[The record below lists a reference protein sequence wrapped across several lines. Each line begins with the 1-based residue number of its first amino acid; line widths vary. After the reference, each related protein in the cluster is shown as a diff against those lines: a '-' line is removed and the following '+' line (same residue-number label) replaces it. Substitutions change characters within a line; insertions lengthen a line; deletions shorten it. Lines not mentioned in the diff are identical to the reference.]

1 MPWRKATAV
10 SERYEFVTLAQAE
23 GANIAALCRRFGISR
38 SKGYKWLG
46 RFKAEGRTGLQDRSR
61 RPKTSPKRTAAVT
74 EEAVAELRAKHPA
87 WGGRKIKRRLED
99 LGHKDIPAASTV
111 TGILRRRGL
120 IDAAESEKRVPFI
133 RFEHERPNALLQMD
147 FKGHFPLERGRCH
160 PLTLV
165 DDHSRYCLLLQA
177 CPDEK
182 GETVKAGLARAFQR
196 YGLPERMTMDNGS
209 PWGSDREHTITPLTL
224 WLMRLDL
231 RVSHSRPYHPQTQGK
246 NERFNGTLAREVVRG
261 RSFASLEK
269 VQAAFAAWREA
280 YNLERPHEAL
290 GLKTPASR
298 YQPSPRPYPDE
309 LPAVAYAE
317 GAIIRRVQKRGWIS
331 FKGRDIKLPKALA
344 GYPVAIEPR
353 IAEDGIF
360 DVRFCKTRIHSF
372 DLNLP
377 ANENHV

>member
-1 MPWRKATAV
+1 LHLAV
-10 SERYEFVTLAQAE
+10 PNHA
-23 GANIAALCRRFGISR
+23 
-38 SKGYKWLG
+38 
-46 RFKAEGRTGLQDRSR
+46 
-61 RPKTSPKRTAAVT
+61 RPKASPKRTALAI
-74 EEAVAELRAKHPA
+74 EEAAAALRAKHPA

-99 LGHKDIPAASTV
+99 LGHADVPAASTV

-120 IDAAESEKRVPFI
+120 IDPAESQKRVPFI

-147 FKGHFPLERGRCH
+147 FKGHFPFERGRCH

-177 CPDEK
+177 CPDQK
-182 GETVKAGLARAFQR
+182 GQTVEAGLTGAFRR

-209 PWGSDREHTITPLTL
+209 PWGSDRDHTITPLTV
-224 WLMRLDL
+224 WLMRLDI

-246 NERFNGTLAREVVRG
+246 NERFNGTLAREVIAP
-261 RSFASLEK
+261 RSFESLEK
-269 VQAAFAAWREA
+269 AQAAFDAWRQT

-298 YQPSPRPYPDE
+298 YRLSPRPYPDL
-309 LPAVAYAE
+309 LPPVAYAE
-317 GAIIRRVQKRGWIS
+317 GAIVRRVQKRGWIS
-331 FKGRDIKLPKALA
+331 FQGRDLKLPKALA
-344 GYPVAIEPR
+344 GHPVAIEPR
-353 IAEDGIF
+353 LQEDGVF
-360 DVRFCKTRIHSF
+360 DVRFCKTRIRSF